1 MWPETNFWQGVR
13 LTLFRPSQPK
23 EPPPMRMLSL
33 FLAAAALAA
42 APAFAQSGGGDKD
55 KGKSVEE
62 LHKDDLAKAAADAWQ
77 GAPVEE
83 RTVSSHHAV
92 NVDGRTLK
100 YTATAGTLTI
110 RDNQGKPTASIF
122 YTADTLDG
130 APSGHRPVMFFYNG
144 GPGSA
149 SLWLRMG
156 SFGPM
161 RIQTTNAEYIRPAP
175 FNFGPNPDTL
185 LPTTDVIFIDAPGTG
200 YSRPLGDAKPS
211 DFYGVDE
218 DVDAFARAIMR
229 YVTKFG
235 RWDSPKFLFGESYGT
250 TRSGALAYQLQERGM
265 ALNGVVLLSSIMNYG
280 RRQPGLDRDYLNY
293 LPSYAATAWYH
304 HKMAN
309 PPATVEQAA
318 AEGRAFAQGP
328 YAAALEKG
336 QLLSP
341 EERASIAQQMS
352 ALTGLSTQFIENA
365 DLRVGLSQFRKE
377 LLRDQRLTVGRYDSR
392 YTGVDPDASGDSP
405 DFDASDAAIS
415 GAFVGTLQSYLVHN
429 LGYDTEMPYRLSA
442 RDGDDYKWDWNH
454 RAPGTRFTLNDPNT
468 ALDLAAAMRTNPYL
482 KVLSLNGYYD
492 MATPFFG
499 TEYDLNHMML
509 EPAQQRNL
517 EFRYYPSGH
526 MVYLNPDALHAMRL
540 DVQRFVYDAVGAAEG
555 AAPPEARPARRR

>member
-1 MWPETNFWQGVR
+1 MR
-13 LTLFRPSQPK
+13 LLLA
-23 EPPPMRMLSL
+23 LSAIAL
-33 FLAAAALAA
+33 VAAPVAA
-42 APAFAQSGGGDKD
+42 APPDSGPD

-62 LHKDDLAKAAADAWQ
+62 MHKQEMAEAAKDAWA
-77 GAPVEE
+77 GAPVDEQA
-83 RTVSSHHAV
+83 VSSKHSV
-92 NVDGRTLK
+92 SVDGRTLK

-110 RDNQGKPTASIF
+110 HDVSGKPTASIF

-130 APSGHRPVMFFYNG
+130 VSGSRRPVMFFYNG

-161 RIQTTNAEYIRPAP
+161 RIQTENASYIRPAP

-185 LPTTDVIFIDAPGTG
+185 LGSTDIVFIDAPGTG
-200 YSRPLGDAKPS
+200 YSRPLGDSKPN
-211 DFYGVDE
+211 DFYGTDE
-218 DVDAFARAIMR
+218 DADAFARAIIR
-229 YVTKFG
+229 YVTKFN

-280 RRQPGLDRDYLNY
+280 RRQPGLDRDFINY
-293 LPSYAATAWYH
+293 LPSYTTTAWYH

-309 PPATVEQAA
+309 PPATVADAA
-318 AEGRAFAQGP
+318 SEARAFAQGP
-328 YAAALEKG
+328 YASALEKG
-336 QLLSP
+336 QTISP
-341 EERASIAQQMS
+341 EERDRVAEQMS
-352 ALTGLSTQFIENA
+352 QLTGLSPQFIENA
-365 DLRVGLSQFRKE
+365 DLRVSLSAFRKE
-377 LLRDQRLTVGRYDSR
+377 LLRDQRQTVGRYDSR

-405 DFDASDAAIS
+405 DFDASDVAIS
-415 GAFVGTLQSYLVHN
+415 GGFIGTLHNYLAN
-429 LGYDTEMPYRLSA
+429 DLGYRTDMQYRLSA
-442 RDGDDYKWDWNH
+442 RDEDGFKWDWKH
-454 RAPGTRFTLNDPNT
+454 QAPGTRFTLNDPNT

-499 TEYDLNHMML
+499 TEYDLQHMML
-509 EPAQQRNL
+509 EPAQQQNL

-540 DVQRFVYDAVGAAEG
+540 DVQRFIGEAVA
-555 AAPPEARPARRR
+555 EAR

>member
-1 MWPETNFWQGVR
+1 MR
-13 LTLFRPSQPK
+13 LFALFC
-23 EPPPMRMLSL
+23 
-33 FLAAAALAA
+33 AAATLAFS
-42 APAFAQSGGGDKD
+42 PAFAQSAPGSGGDKD

-62 LHKDDLAKAAADAWQ
+62 LHKDDLAKAAATAWL

-83 RTVSSHHAV
+83 RTVSSRHTAI
-92 NVDGRTLK
+92 VDGRKLP

-110 RDNQGKPTASIF
+110 RNAEGKPTASIF
-122 YTADTLDG
+122 YTADTLVG
-130 APSGHRPVMFFYNG
+130 APSGSRPIMFFYNG

-175 FNFGPNPDTL
+175 FNFTANPDTL
-185 LPTTDVIFIDAPGTG
+185 LGSTDLVFIDAPGTG
-200 YSRPLGDAKPS
+200 YSRALGDAKPA
-211 DFYGVDE
+211 DFYGVDQ
-218 DVDAFARAIMR
+218 DADAFARAIMR

-250 TRSGALAYQLQERGM
+250 TRSGALAYQLQDRGM
-265 ALNGVVLLSSIMNYG
+265 ALNGVILLSSIMNYG

-309 PPATVEQAA
+309 PPATVEEAA
-318 AEGRAFAQGP
+318 AEARAFAQGP

-336 QLLSP
+336 QTISK
-341 EERASIAQQMS
+341 EEEDSVARQMS
-352 ALTGLSTQFIENA
+352 ALTGLSPQFIENA
-365 DLRVGLSQFRKE
+365 DLRVGLSAFRKE
-377 LLRDQRLTVGRYDSR
+377 LLRDQRLTVGRFDSR
-392 YTGVDPDASGDSP
+392 YTGVDPDASGDAP
-405 DFDASDAAIS
+405 DFDASDVAIS
-415 GAFVGTLQSYLVHN
+415 GAFIGTLQSYLAHDLN
-429 LGYDTEMPYRLSA
+429 YQTDMPYRLSA
-442 RDGDDYKWDWNH
+442 SDADGFKWDWTH
-454 RAPGTRFTLNDPNT
+454 KAPTARYPLQTPNT

-499 TEYDLNHMML
+499 TEYDLQHMML

-526 MVYLNPDALHAMRL
+526 MVYLNPDALHRMRL
-540 DVQRFVYDAVGAAEG
+540 DVQSFIEEAVGEAASG
-555 AAPPEARPARRR
+555 SAPVARRRR